1 MLNKEILMQLL
12 VHLLSF
18 EYSLGAHYA
27 SKIKSLL
34 TLSSQTQICFL
45 GDARRLTSILRT
57 LY

>member
-1 MLNKEILMQLL
+1 MLNKEILMQQ
-12 VHLLSF
+12 F

-45 GDARRLTSILRT
+45 GDARCTARPRF
-57 LY
+57 

>member
-1 MLNKEILMQLL
+1 MLNKEILMQQ
-12 VHLLSF
+12 F

-45 GDARRLTSILRT
+45 GDARRSTSILRT